1 MANLDLYLEAER
13 RGILPPDKAALLN
26 EARSRGL
33 VPGAPGMPQ
42 DQMPEP
48 RMTTGQQVLQFV
60 RPTIEALG
68 TAGGAALGAPLGPA
82 GIVGGAGL
90 GYGMTQE
97 GLRLLEEQ
105 LGYREPRT
113 GAALATQPVRDILEG
128 ATFEAGG
135 RAIVGPVLEAAG
147 RGGSQ
152 LLGTIADM
160 RQIPE
165 QKAAAAAREAIAG
178 RVAAWGCGASANG
191 G

>member
-1 MANLDLYLEAER
+1 
-13 RGILPPDKAALLN
+13 
-26 EARSRGL
+26 
-33 VPGAPGMPQ
+33 
-42 DQMPEP
+42 
-48 RMTTGQQVLQFV
+48 MTTGQQVLQFA

-68 TAGGAALGAPLGPA
+68 TAGGAALGVPLGPA

-147 RGGSQ
+147 RGGAQSYRRHCRYAPDSA
-152 LLGTIADM
+152 T
-160 RQIPE
+160 
-165 QKAAAAAREAIAG
+165 KG
-178 RVAAWGCGASANG
+178 RCRCP
-191 G
+191 

>member
-1 MANLDLYLEAER
+1 M
-13 RGILPPDKAALLN
+13 
-26 EARSRGL
+26 S
-33 VPGAPGMPQ
+33 
-42 DQMPEP
+42 
-48 RMTTGQQVLQFV
+48 TGQQVLQFA

-113 GAALATQPVRDILEG
+113 GMALATEPVRDIVEG
-128 ATFEAGG
+128 AAFEAGG

-147 RGGSQ
+147 RGGLSFSAPSPTCARFPNKR
-152 LLGTIADM
+152 LLPLPV
-160 RQIPE
+160 R
-165 QKAAAAAREAIAG
+165 R
-178 RVAAWGCGASANG
+178 
-191 G
+191 